1 MNIQKPELNTLEDM
15 TINET
20 INNSKKHET
29 EIKEKLFL
37 NCTEKEIEEEKIVVD
52 INLLK
57 GMIVNEFQAME
68 LAKLLGI
75 KIKL

>member
-75 KIKL
+75 KTKL

>member
-1 MNIQKPELNTLEDM
+1 M